1 MCAQRKQ
8 AVKAPRRA
16 APASAPATESKLAN
30 TPAPSSKAPAPKPS
44 ASPKNQDKAPNFFQR
59 WTERIGNII
68 RDTRSEIKKITWP
81 DRETTRKLT
90 LLVLGV
96 SVVLGLALGGIDF
109 FLFRLFEAI

>member
-8 AVKAPRRA
+8 AVKSPRRA
-16 APASAPATESKLAN
+16 APASAPVTESKLAK
-30 TPAPSSKAPAPKPS
+30 TPA
-44 ASPKNQDKAPNFFQR
+44 ASPKVPAVQKNQEKSPNLLR
-59 WTERIGNII
+59 RVSDRIGSLI
-68 RDTRSEIKKITWP
+68 RDTRSEIKKISWP

-109 FLFRLFEAI
+109 VLFRLFEAI

>member
-1 MCAQRKQ
+1 
-8 AVKAPRRA
+8 V
-16 APASAPATESKLAN
+16 SAPATETKLAK
-30 TPAPSSKAPAPKPS
+30 TPAPSSKAPAVQKS
-44 ASPKNQDKAPNFFQR
+44 QEKAPNR
-59 WTERIGNII
+59 IRRTTDRIGNLY

-109 FLFRLFEAI
+109 VLFRLFEAI

>member
-16 APASAPATESKLAN
+16 APASAPASESKLAK
-30 TPAPSSKAPAPKPS
+30 TPAPSSKAPAKQS
-44 ASPKNQDKAPNFFQR
+44 NQEKSPNFFRR
-59 WTERIGNII
+59 WSERIGTII

-90 LLVLGV
+90 LLVVGV
-96 SVVLGLALGGIDF
+96 SVVLGLALGGIDY

>member
-16 APASAPATESKLAN
+16 APVSAPATGSKLAK
-30 TPAPSSKAPAPKPS
+30 TPAPSSKAPA
-44 ASPKNQDKAPNFFQR
+44 SPKNQEKAPGFIKRFSD
-59 WTERIGNII
+59 RIGTLV
-68 RDTRSEIKKITWP
+68 RDTRSEIKKVTWP

-96 SVVLGLALGGIDF
+96 SVVLGLALGGIDYV
-109 FLFRLFEAI
+109 LLRLFEAI

>member
-16 APASAPATESKLAN
+16 APESAPASENKLAK
-30 TPAPSSKAPAPKPS
+30 TPAPAPKAP
-44 ASPKNQDKAPNFFQR
+44 ANPKQQEKAPSFFRR
-59 WTERIGNII
+59 WSERIGNVI
-68 RDTRSEIKKITWP
+68 RDTRSEIKKVTWP

-96 SVVLGLALGGIDF
+96 TVAAGLLLGGVDF
-109 FLFRLFEAI
+109 VLFRLFEAI

>member
-16 APASAPATESKLAN
+16 APASAPATESKLAK
-30 TPAPSSKAPAPKPS
+30 TPTPSSKTPAVQ
-44 ASPKNQDKAPNFFQR
+44 KNQEKAPNFFR
-59 WTERIGNII
+59 RTADRVGSII

-96 SVVLGLALGGIDF
+96 SVVLGLALGGIDY

>member
-16 APASAPATESKLAN
+16 APVSAPATETKLAK
-30 TPAPSSKAPAPKPS
+30 TPAPSSKAPAVQKS
-44 ASPKNQDKAPNFFQR
+44 QEKAPNR
-59 WTERIGNII
+59 IRRTTDRIGNLY

-109 FLFRLFEAI
+109 VLFRLFEAI

>member
-1 MCAQRKQ
+1 M
-8 AVKAPRRA
+8 
-16 APASAPATESKLAN
+16 S
-30 TPAPSSKAPAPKPS
+30 
-44 ASPKNQDKAPNFFQR
+44 
-59 WTERIGNII
+59 ERIGNLI

-96 SVVLGLALGGIDF
+96 TVVAGLLLGGVDY